1 MSVQLGQTGSAT
13 YATVAISNLRNIRY
27 SAKRS
32 SIDVTV
38 KGETSQDIKPG
49 FVTRTISF
57 DALLDYV
64 TGQQDIIDFLETAT
78 PDVTVGTLVVT
89 IASSKT
95 FTWTSG
101 ALYLGHEITS
111 PPGEAPV
118 TASFEFALQVPAVIS
133 WA

>member
-89 IASSKT
+89 IATSKT
-95 FTWTSG
+95 
-101 ALYLGHEITS
+101 LS
-111 PPGEAPV
+111 PGIAPSA
-118 TASFEFALQVPAVIS
+118 TKRRPQPAHS
-133 WA
+133 HGSR

>member
-1 MSVQLGQTGSAT
+1 MAVQLGQTGSAT
-13 YATVAISNLRNIRY
+13 YATINIPNLRNIRY
-27 SAKRS
+27 SAKRGN
-32 SIDVTV
+32 IDVTV
-38 KGETSQDIKPG
+38 KGDTSFQIKPG

-78 PDVTVGTLVVT
+78 PDVTVGTLVLT
-89 IASSKT
+89 IGPTKT
-95 FTWTSG
+95 FTFTNG

-118 TASFEFALQVPAVIS
+118 TVSFDFALQVYAAIS